1 LSFFRPSLLDES
13 NLDDLERFIENL
25 NEFIPSY
32 RKTEATSAWK
42 KWLETYAKRIQNED
56 PMDWKSEGGIDW
68 LDVREASMKSVN
80 PRFVLRQWVLQEVIV
95 VCQEGDLQ
103 RSRAV
108 LGKILEVSYHLPFA
122 RLWEISNF
130 IVDGNLSV
138 PHMGW

>member
-1 LSFFRPSLLDES
+1 M
-13 NLDDLERFIENL
+13 DDLERFIENL